1 METTKSRTEIHCV
14 DFVSGKL
21 YLHYNRE
28 TGTLR
33 NNVTGKRIHVREND
47 FDTYLGI
54 CKEMGLNVS
63 RV

>member
-1 METTKSRTEIHCV
+1 M